1 MDGKH
6 DGWVTTV
13 ALASDVTSRLPLDEA
28 ISDKTAEDW
37 LRKEKDVS
45 DTFDKALVHADAAVE
60 VVKLLPFK
68 L

>member
-6 DGWVTTV
+6 DGWVTAV
-13 ALASDVTSRLPLDEA
+13 ALASDVTSRLALDEA

-45 DTFDKALVHADAAVE
+45 DTCVLGCF
-60 VVKLLPFK
+60 
-68 L
+68 